1 MKKRLLSL
9 ALAFAMLLMLAPAVF
24 AEEGYQDGDNYT
36 FTDRE
41 GNTVTVPVSAF
52 ASYVVEFTHGDPWTT
67 YEANMDPLIALG
79 LPDSSNDTY
88 STGDLCL
95 GMNGVLVLGFDSL
108 IYDGPGDDIYVFEVG
123 PAVEET
129 KVEVS
134 NDLTTWYEIGIAEGR
149 TAGLDMAGK
158 VPANVSFCYVRITD
172 TGNNSPG
179 SWSGADID
187 AVCGLNTRPLPDEP
201 EPSPSPAPSPA
212 PGGREELGDIDGG
225 YYTFRD
231 RDGYTV
237 TVPLTAFAYR
247 VIDFQAGDPWTSV
260 GANKD
265 PLISLGVPDANDS
278 DYSTGDLC
286 LGFKG
291 VLTVMLDAR
300 IYDGEGKDIYIFEVG
315 GNVEETKV
323 EVSDDLRTWY
333 EIGVAEGRTAGL
345 DFAGKVPA
353 GSGFRYVRLTDTG
366 NNDYNGNWPGADID
380 AVCGLHTR
388 AVESYTETATITYK
402 DIKISI
408 DGQLIQPTD
417 AQGNSTEPFI
427 LNANNSTY
435 LPLRAV
441 AGALGCD
448 VKWDNATATITL
460 TSGMPRKSTP
470 RTNAGRYATE
480 EAVLTYRGIR
490 IVLDG
495 KLIIPKD
502 QNGNVLDAF
511 IYNNST
517 YLPIRALANA
527 LGCDVDWEGS
537 TNTVLITS

>member
-9 ALAFAMLLMLAPAVF
+9 ALALALAMLLMLAPAAF
-24 AEEGYQDGDNYT
+24 AEDGYRDGDNYT

-52 ASYVVEFTHGDPWTT
+52 ASYVVEFTHGDPWTS
-67 YEANMDPLIALG
+67 YEENMDPEIALG
-79 LPDSSNDTY
+79 LPDSSNATY

-95 GMNGVLVLGFDSL
+95 GINGVLILGFDSL
-108 IYDGPGDDIYVFEVG
+108 IYDGPGADIYVFEVG
-123 PAVEET
+123 DNVEES

-134 NDLTTWYEIGIAEGR
+134 NDLITWYEIGIAEGR

-158 VPANVSFCYVRITD
+158 VPSGSSFCYVRITD

-187 AVCGLNTRPLPDEP
+187 AVCGLNVKSAAPAEP
-201 EPSPSPAPSPA
+201 EPEPAPA
-212 PGGREELGDIDGG
+212 PGGGEEHGDIDGG
-225 YYTFRD
+225 YYSFRD
-231 RDGYTV
+231 RDGYWV

-247 VIDFQAGDPWTSV
+247 VIDFRAGDPWTTV

-265 PLISLGVPDANDS
+265 PLISLGIPDADDS

-286 LGFKG
+286 LGFNG

-315 GNVEETKV
+315 DHVEETKV

-366 NNDYNGNWPGADID
+366 NNDYDGSWPGADID
-380 AVCGLHTR
+380 AVCGLHTH
-388 AVESYTETATITYK
+388 AVESYTETATLTYK

-417 AQGNSTEPFI
+417 AQGNAVDPFI
-427 LNANNSTY
+427 IDGTTY

-448 VKWDNATATITL
+448 VAWDGATGTITL
-460 TSGMPRKSTP
+460 TSGYPRQSTP
-470 RTNAGRYATE
+470 RTQAGKTGTETAT
-480 EAVLTYRGIR
+480 LTYRGIR

-495 KLIIPKD
+495 RLIIPKD
-502 QNGNVLDAF
+502 ANGTVLDAF
-511 IYNNST
+511 ILNGTT
-517 YLPIRALANA
+517 YLPVRALANA
-527 LGCDVDWEGS
+527 LGCDVGWDGATS
-537 TNTVLITS
+537 TVLITS

>member
-158 VPANVSFCYVRITD
+158 VPADVSFCYVRITD

-265 PLISLGVPDANDS
+265 PLISLGVPDADDS

-286 LGFKG
+286 LGFTG

-527 LGCDVDWEGS
+527 LGCDVDWDGS

>member
-1 MKKRLLSL
+1 MKKFLSM
-9 ALAFAMLLMLAPAVF
+9 ALVLAMLLMLAPAVF
-24 AEEGYQDGDNYT
+24 AEDGYQDGDSYT

-52 ASYVVEFTHGDPWTT
+52 ASYVVEFTHGDPWTSH
-67 YEANMDPLIALG
+67 EENMDPEIALG
-79 LPDSSNDTY
+79 LPDSSNDAY

-95 GMNGVLVLGFDSL
+95 GINGVLVLGFDSL
-108 IYDGPGDDIYVFEVG
+108 IYDGPGDDVYVFEVG

-134 NDLTTWYEIGIAEGR
+134 SDLTTWYVIGIAEGR

-158 VPANVSFCYVRITD
+158 VPSGSSFRYVRVTD
-172 TGNNSPG
+172 TGNNEPG
-179 SWSGADID
+179 GWSGADID
-187 AVCGLNTRPLPDEP
+187 AVCGLNVKPASPVEP
-201 EPSPSPAPSPA
+201 EPEPEPAPA
-212 PGGREELGDIDGG
+212 PGGGEKHGIDGG
-225 YYTFRD
+225 YYSFYD
-231 RDGYTV
+231 RDGYRV

-265 PLISLGVPDANDS
+265 PLISLGIPDADDS
-278 DYSTGDLC
+278 YYSTGDLC
-286 LGFKG
+286 LGFNG

-300 IYDGEGKDIYIFEVG
+300 IYDGEGKDVYIFEVG
-315 GNVEETKV
+315 DNVEETKV
-323 EVSDDLRTWY
+323 EVSDDLVTWY
-333 EIGVAEGRTAGL
+333 EIGIVEGRTAGL
-345 DFAGKVPA
+345 DFAGRIPA

-388 AVESYTETATITYK
+388 DVESYTETATLTYK

-427 LNANNSTY
+427 LNDSTY

-448 VKWDNATATITL
+448 VGWDGATATITL
-460 TSGMPRKSTP
+460 TSGMPRKSAP

-495 KLIIPKD
+495 RLIIPKD
-502 QNGNVLDAF
+502 VKGNVLDAF
-511 IYNNST
+511 IFNNST
-517 YLPIRALANA
+517 YLPVRAVADA
-527 LGCDVDWEGS
+527 LGCSVDWDGD
-537 TNTVLITS
+537 TNTVLITT

>member
-158 VPANVSFCYVRITD
+158 VPADVSFCYVRITD

-265 PLISLGVPDANDS
+265 PLISLGVPDADDS
-278 DYSTGDLC
+278 NYSTGDLC

-527 LGCDVDWEGS
+527 LGCDVDWDGS

>member
-448 VKWDNATATITL
+448 VRWDNATATITL

-527 LGCDVDWEGS
+527 LGCDVDWDGA

>member
-52 ASYVVEFTHGDPWTT
+52 ASYVVEFTHGDPWRSEGETNT
-67 YEANMDPLIALG
+67 DPQIAIG
-79 LPDSSNDTY
+79 LPDASDSNS

-95 GMNGVLVLGFDSL
+95 GVNGVLVLGFSSS

-123 PAVEET
+123 GNVEET
-129 KVEVS
+129 KVEIS
-134 NDLTTWYEIGIAEGR
+134 DDLSAWYEIGIAEGR
-149 TAGLDMAGK
+149 TAGLDISGK
-158 VPANVSFCYVRITD
+158 VPAGSGFRYVRLTD
-172 TGNNSPG
+172 TGANPSGGWP
-179 SWSGADID
+179 GADID
-187 AVCGLNTRPLPDEP
+187 TVCGLNTRPLPDEP
-201 EPSPSPAPSPA
+201 EPSPAPAPSPA
-212 PGGREELGDIDGG
+212 PGGGEELGDIDGG

-265 PLISLGVPDANDS
+265 PLISLGVPDADDS
-278 DYSTGDLC
+278 NYSTGDLC

-366 NNDYNGNWPGADID
+366 NNAYNGNWPGADID

-388 AVESYTETATITYK
+388 AVESYTETATLNYK

-408 DGQLIQPTD
+408 DGELIQPTD
-417 AQGNSTEPFI
+417 AQGNAVDPFI
-427 LNANNSTY
+427 IDGTTY

-448 VKWDNATATITL
+448 VAWDGATATITL
-460 TSGMPRKSTP
+460 KSGYPRQATP
-470 RTNAGRYATE
+470 RTRAGKTGTETAT
-480 EAVLTYRGIR
+480 LTYRGIR

-502 QNGNVLDAF
+502 ANGTVLDAF
-511 IYNNST
+511 ILNGTT
-517 YLPIRALANA
+517 YLPVRALANA
-527 LGCDVDWEGS
+527 LGCDVGWDGS
-537 TNTVLITS
+537 TSTVLITS

>member
-448 VKWDNATATITL
+448 VRWDNATATITL

>member
-1 MKKRLLSL
+1 MKKRLISL
-9 ALAFAMLLMLAPAVF
+9 ALILALLLLAAPAAF
-24 AEEGYQDGDNYT
+24 AEEGYLDGDNYT

-158 VPANVSFCYVRITD
+158 VPADVSFCYVRITD

-225 YYTFRD
+225 YYSFRD

-265 PLISLGVPDANDS
+265 PLISLGVPDADDS
-278 DYSTGDLC
+278 NYSTGDLC

-527 LGCDVDWEGS
+527 LGCSVDWDGD

>member
-1 MKKRLLSL
+1 MKKRLISL
-9 ALAFAMLLMLAPAVF
+9 ALILALLLLAAPAAF

-158 VPANVSFCYVRITD
+158 VPADVSFCYVRITD

-265 PLISLGVPDANDS
+265 PLISLGVPDADDS
-278 DYSTGDLC
+278 NYSTGDLC

-417 AQGNSTEPFI
+417 AQGNAVDPFI
-427 LNANNSTY
+427 IDGTTY

-448 VKWDNATATITL
+448 VAWDRASGTNTLRADYAGRCTTRTKAGKTGTETAT
-460 TSGMPRKSTP
+460 
-470 RTNAGRYATE
+470 
-480 EAVLTYRGIR
+480 LTYRGIR

-495 KLIIPKD
+495 RLIIPKD
-502 QNGNVLDAF
+502 ANGTVLDAF
-511 IYNNST
+511 ILNGTT
-517 YLPIRALANA
+517 YLPVRALANA
-527 LGCDVDWEGS
+527 LGCDVGWDGATS
-537 TNTVLITS
+537 TVLIAS

>member
-9 ALAFAMLLMLAPAVF
+9 ALALAMLLMLAPAVF

-67 YEANMDPLIALG
+67 YEDNMDPQIALG

-88 STGDLCL
+88 STGDLCM
-95 GMNGVLVLGFDSL
+95 GMNGVLILGFDSL

-158 VPANVSFCYVRITD
+158 VPSGSSFCYVRITD
-172 TGNNSPG
+172 TGNNEPG
-179 SWSGADID
+179 RWSGADID
-187 AVCGLNTRPLPDEP
+187 AVCGLNVKPAAPAEP
-201 EPSPSPAPSPA
+201 EPEPAPA
-212 PGGREELGDIDGG
+212 PGGGEEHGDIDGG

-247 VIDFQAGDPWTSV
+247 VIDFQPGDPWTNV

-265 PLISLGVPDANDS
+265 PLISLGIPDADDS
-278 DYSTGDLC
+278 NYSTGDLC

-315 GNVEETKV
+315 DHVEETKV
-323 EVSDDLRTWY
+323 EVSDDLVTWY
-333 EIGVAEGRTAGL
+333 EIGIAEGRTAGL

-353 GSGFRYVRLTDTG
+353 NSGFRYVRLTDTG
-366 NNDYNGNWPGADID
+366 NNAYGGWPGADID

-388 AVESYTETATITYK
+388 PVETYTRTANLTYT
-402 DIKISI
+402 DIKINI
-408 DGQLIQPTD
+408 DGTLIQPMD
-417 AQGNSTEPFI
+417 VKGNVAEPFI
-427 LNANNSTY
+427 IDGSIY

-441 AGALGCD
+441 AAALGCD
-448 VKWDNATATITL
+448 VDWDGDTATITL
-460 TSGMPRKSTP
+460 TSGFPRHIVP
-470 RTNAGRYATE
+470 RTTAGKTGKE
-480 EAVLTYRGIR
+480 SAVLTYRGIR

-502 QNGNVLDAF
+502 ANGNVLDAF
-511 IYNNST
+511 VLRGST

-527 LGCDVDWEGS
+527 LGCSVDWDGT
-537 TNTVLITS
+537 TNTASITS

>member
-1 MKKRLLSL
+1 MKKLLSM
-9 ALAFAMLLMLAPAVF
+9 ALVLAMLLMLAPAVF
-24 AEEGYQDGDNYT
+24 AEDGYQDGDSYT

-52 ASYVVEFTHGDPWTT
+52 ASYVVEFTHGDPWTSH
-67 YEANMDPLIALG
+67 EENMDPEIALG
-79 LPDSSNDTY
+79 LPDSSNDAY

-95 GMNGVLVLGFDSL
+95 GINGVLVLGFDSL
-108 IYDGPGDDIYVFEVG
+108 IYDGPGDDVYVFEVG

-134 NDLTTWYEIGIAEGR
+134 SDLTTWYVIGIAEGR

-158 VPANVSFCYVRITD
+158 VPSGSSFRYVRVTD
-172 TGNNSPG
+172 TGNNEPG
-179 SWSGADID
+179 GWSGADID
-187 AVCGLNTRPLPDEP
+187 AVCGLNVKPASPVEP
-201 EPSPSPAPSPA
+201 EPEPAPA
-212 PGGREELGDIDGG
+212 PGGGEEHGDIDGG
-225 YYTFRD
+225 YYYFYD
-231 RDGYTV
+231 RDGYWV
-237 TVPLTAFAYR
+237 KVPLTAFAYR
-247 VIDFQAGDPWTSV
+247 VIGFQAGDPWTSV

-265 PLISLGVPDANDS
+265 PLISLGIPDADDS
-278 DYSTGDLC
+278 YYSTGDLC
-286 LGFKG
+286 LGFNG

-300 IYDGEGKDIYIFEVG
+300 IYDGEGKDVYIFEVG
-315 GNVEETKV
+315 DNVEETKV
-323 EVSDDLRTWY
+323 EVSDDLVTWY
-333 EIGVAEGRTAGL
+333 VIGIVEGRTAGL
-345 DFAGKVPA
+345 DFAGRIPA

-366 NNDYNGNWPGADID
+366 NNDYNGIWPGADID

-388 AVESYTETATITYK
+388 DVESYTETATLTYK

-427 LNANNSTY
+427 LNDSTY

-448 VKWDNATATITL
+448 VGWDGATATITL
-460 TSGMPRKSTP
+460 TSGMPRKSAP

-495 KLIIPKD
+495 RLIIPKD
-502 QNGNVLDAF
+502 VKGNVLDAF
-511 IYNNST
+511 IFNNST
-517 YLPIRALANA
+517 YLPVRAVADA
-527 LGCDVDWEGS
+527 LGCSVDWDGD
-537 TNTVLITS
+537 TNTVLITT